1 MLEVDTYKV
10 PFDVYLPATK
20 FCNKTGL
27 PTNAKF
33 IKTIE
38 VDVYDNFGYQMLTTE
53 SSEAIEREGTLAYIQ
68 LKND

>member
-1 MLEVDTYKV
+1 MKSIETYKV
-10 PFDVYLPATK
+10 PFDIYLPATK

-53 SSEAIEREGTLAYIQ
+53 SSETIEKERTLAYIQ